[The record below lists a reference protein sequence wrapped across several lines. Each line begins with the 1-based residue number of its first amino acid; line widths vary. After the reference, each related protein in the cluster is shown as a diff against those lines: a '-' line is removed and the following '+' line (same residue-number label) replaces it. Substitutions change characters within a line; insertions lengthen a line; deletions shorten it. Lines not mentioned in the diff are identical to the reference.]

1 MNNLYDKEENVMINF
16 EKLTELAADSINTGY
31 NETIS
36 RGNPEFNTLHLLY
49 GILQGKDPLFFHSL
63 LTQVFRKYTIQ
74 SV

>member
-1 MNNLYDKEENVMINF
+1 MINF

-49 GILQGKDPLFFHSL
+49 GILQGKDPLFFQYL
-63 LTQVFRKYTIQ
+63 QKILFMPLKCARLVFILPF
-74 SV
+74 